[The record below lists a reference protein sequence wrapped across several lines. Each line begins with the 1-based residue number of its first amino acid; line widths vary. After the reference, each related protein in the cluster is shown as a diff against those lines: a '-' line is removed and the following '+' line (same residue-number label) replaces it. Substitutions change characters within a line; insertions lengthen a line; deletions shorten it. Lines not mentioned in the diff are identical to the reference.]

1 MGNSGLVSVILALP
15 SGRPPP
21 GPFVTVVFAIP
32 CFGDS
37 LAIGKGTKEES
48 LMAEVVDQAQHD
60 FWRPPMPVA
69 EVLANRGRS
78 EERSATCHRCGTEFI
93 VSSLYC
99 HACGASRPGLNART
113 LEIPGFAE
121 LASLGERLGLTTPA
135 VIAFLA
141 GVFCVVGA
149 LVVSVFFSVRTALD
163 WQAIQ
168 LWRVEWLLAAIAS
181 FVAGCL
187 LKK

>member
-1 MGNSGLVSVILALP
+1 LVSVILALP
-15 SGRPPP
+15 SGHPPP

-37 LAIGKGTKEES
+37 LAIRKGPKEE
-48 LMAEVVDQAQHD
+48 LHMAEVVDQAQHD
-60 FWRPPMPVA
+60 FWRPPMPMSEAVA
-69 EVLANRGRS
+69 HRGTS
-78 EERSATCHRCGTEFI
+78 DERSATCHRCGTEFI

-99 HACGASRPGLNART
+99 HACGATRPGLNAARP

-121 LASLGERLGLTTPA
+121 LVSLGERLGLTTPA
-135 VIAFLA
+135 LIAFLVGA
-141 GVFCVVGA
+141 LCVVGS
-149 LVVSVFFSVRTALD
+149 VFVSVFFSVRTALD

-168 LWRVEWLLAAIAS
+168 LWRIEWLLAAIAS